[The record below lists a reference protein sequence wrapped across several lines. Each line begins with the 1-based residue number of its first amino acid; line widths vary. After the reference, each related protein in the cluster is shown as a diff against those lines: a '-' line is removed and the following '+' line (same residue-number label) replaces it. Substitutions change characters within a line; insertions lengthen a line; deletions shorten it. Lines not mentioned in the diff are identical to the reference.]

1 MASWK
6 CRQRALSGL
15 RSSPGKWL
23 GRWQSF
29 TTASELPPSLVC
41 FPRPDL
47 RAAKTRLLLWYID
60 RDNFKGATRQAVQE
74 KQARMV
80 AFLSVLPL
88 LEGLSKEYYEAVADL
103 CIEVQ
108 LNDAG
113 MLTR

>member
-1 MASWK
+1 
-6 CRQRALSGL
+6 
-15 RSSPGKWL
+15 
-23 GRWQSF
+23 
-29 TTASELPPSLVC
+29 
-41 FPRPDL
+41 
-47 RAAKTRLLLWYID
+47 
-60 RDNFKGATRQAVQE
+60 
-74 KQARMV
+74 MV